1 LDVGFAVRA
10 NGLGVRYR
18 RGWALRDCSFE
29 LAPGTV
35 TALVGAN
42 GAGKSTLLRLAA
54 GLQRPTEGVVEVS
67 GEVGFVAQEKPL
79 YRAFT
84 VAEMLRFG
92 RSTNDSWDQEYAEQL
107 VGEARLPADA
117 KVGSLS
123 GGHRARLALVLALA
137 RRPQVLLLDEPL
149 SEMDPVARE
158 TTMRALMVAVAET
171 GLTVVL
177 SSHVLAELEG
187 VCDHLLLLD
196 QGGVRLEGDVEELVE
211 GHRVV
216 VAARGADFGD
226 HEVVTTRE
234 GERQVTALLRLV
246 GPPDL
251 PDLPEA
257 STPALNELVV
267 AYLRAGEA
275 A

>member
-1 LDVGFAVRA
+1 
-10 NGLGVRYR
+10 
-18 RGWALRDCSFE
+18 
-29 LAPGTV
+29 
-35 TALVGAN
+35 
-42 GAGKSTLLRLAA
+42 
-54 GLQRPTEGVVEVS
+54 
-67 GEVGFVAQEKPL
+67 
-79 YRAFT
+79 
-84 VAEMLRFG
+84 
-92 RSTNDSWDQEYAEQL
+92 
-107 VGEARLPADA
+107 
-117 KVGSLS
+117 
-123 GGHRARLALVLALA
+123 
-137 RRPQVLLLDEPL
+137 
-149 SEMDPVARE
+149 
-158 TTMRALMVAVAET
+158 MRALMVAVAET

-196 QGGVRLEGDVEELVE
+196 QGRVRLAGDVEELVE

-251 PDLPEA
+251 PEA